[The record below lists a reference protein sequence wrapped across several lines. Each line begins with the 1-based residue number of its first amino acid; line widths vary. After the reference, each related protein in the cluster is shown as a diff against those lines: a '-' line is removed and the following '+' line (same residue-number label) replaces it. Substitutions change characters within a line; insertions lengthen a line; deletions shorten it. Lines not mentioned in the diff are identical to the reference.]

1 MAKRTRKKRKIS
13 PIKKTLRK
21 KNLAR
26 NFIVLLSLIFILL
39 LFAYFFLSKNNQ
51 AVNSSSNNN
60 ILQSQKLYTN
70 DEIMEEIIQNLNP
83 DIKNNILEKDLEEEK
98 TKKES
103 FEEELKKDISKE
115 VFERQ
120 KEIEKSK
127 VEQKIEIKQSKE
139 IEDEIIEE
147 KSQIEK
153 PITKQKKDLIT
164 KKDNYKYDLKTK
176 PKLVIIIDDVVSKI
190 QKDKILNIGYP
201 ITMAF
206 LPPKSGHK
214 ESAIIAQ
221 NLPFHMIHFP
231 MQASKNFKNIEVNTL
246 NISDSYE
253 TIEARVKQLR
263 VLYPNA
269 TYTNNHTGSVFTEN
283 YEAMDKLFSELK
295 KYNFIFVDS
304 KTTPNSVAKE
314 LSIKYQ
320 MPYIVRDTFLDN
332 DRSFTAIQNQLKDAI
347 RVAKKQGFAIAIGHP
362 YEVTFQV
369 LKESKHL
376 LNDVEPIFLNKLP
389 YFHVKAGKDDIAK
402 QTPINEAEVYGYF
415 QGKLIMYSN
424 FKKKGNS

>member
-13 PIKKTLRK
+13 PIKKSLRK
-21 KNLAR
+21 RNLAR
-26 NFIVLLSLIFILL
+26 NFIVLLSLIFLLL

-51 AVNSSSNNN
+51 TVKSSSNNN
-60 ILQSQKLYTN
+60 ILQSKKLYTN
-70 DEIMEEIIQNLNP
+70 DEIMEKVIENLNP
-83 DIKNNILEKDLEEEK
+83 DSKNNILEKNLETEEN
-98 TKKES
+98 KKEI
-103 FEEELKKDISKE
+103 FEQELKKDILKE
-115 VFERQ
+115 VLEKQ

-127 VEQKIEIKQSKE
+127 IEEKVEIKQAKEPSKE

-147 KSQIEK
+147 KTQIEK

-176 PKLVIIIDDVVSKI
+176 PKLVIIIDDVVSKT

-206 LPPKSGHK
+206 LPPNSGHK

-283 YEAMDKLFSELK
+283 YEAMDKLFRALK

-389 YFHVKAGKDDIAK
+389 Y
-402 QTPINEAEVYGYF
+402 
-415 QGKLIMYSN
+415 L
-424 FKKKGNS
+424 

>member
-1 MAKRTRKKRKIS
+1 MVKKTRKKRKIS
-13 PIKKTLRK
+13 PIKKSLRK
-21 KNLAR
+21 RNLAR
-26 NFIVLLSLIFILL
+26 NFIVLLALIFLLL

-60 ILQSQKLYTN
+60 ILQSKKLYTN
-70 DEIMEEIIQNLNP
+70 DEIMEKVIENLNP
-83 DIKNNILEKDLEEEK
+83 DSKNNILEKNLETEEN
-98 TKKES
+98 KKEI
-103 FEEELKKDISKE
+103 FEQELKKDILKE
-115 VFERQ
+115 VLEKQ

-127 VEQKIEIKQSKE
+127 IEEKVEIKQAKEPSKE

-147 KSQIEK
+147 KTKIEK
-153 PITKQKKDLIT
+153 PAIKEKKELIT
-164 KKDNYKYDLKTK
+164 KKDSYKYDLKTK
-176 PKLVIIIDDVVSKI
+176 PKLVIIIDDVVSKS

-206 LPPKSGHK
+206 LPPNGVQK

-231 MQASKNFKNIEVNTL
+231 MQASKNFKNIEIDTL

-253 TIEARVKQLR
+253 KIEARVKQLR
-263 VLYPNA
+263 DLYPNA

-283 YEAMDKLFSELK
+283 YEAMDKLFRALK

-362 YEVTFQV
+362 YEVTFKV

-389 YFHVKAGKDDIAK
+389 Y
-402 QTPINEAEVYGYF
+402 
-415 QGKLIMYSN
+415 L
-424 FKKKGNS
+424 

>member
-1 MAKRTRKKRKIS
+1 MVKKTRKKRKIS
-13 PIKKTLRK
+13 PIKKSLRK
-21 KNLAR
+21 RNLAR
-26 NFIVLLSLIFILL
+26 NFIVLLALIFLLL

-51 AVNSSSNNN
+51 TVKSSSNNN
-60 ILQSQKLYTN
+60 ILQSKKLYTN
-70 DEIMEEIIQNLNP
+70 DEIMEKVIENLNP
-83 DIKNNILEKDLEEEK
+83 DSKNNILEKNLETEEN
-98 TKKES
+98 KKEI
-103 FEEELKKDISKE
+103 FEQELKKDILKE
-115 VFERQ
+115 VLEKQ

-127 VEQKIEIKQSKE
+127 IEEKVEIKQAKEPSKE

-147 KSQIEK
+147 KTKIEK
-153 PITKQKKDLIT
+153 PAIKEKKELIT
-164 KKDNYKYDLKTK
+164 KKDSYKYDLKTK
-176 PKLVIIIDDVVSKI
+176 PKLVIIIDDVVSKS
-190 QKDKILNIGYP
+190 QKDKILNIEYP

-206 LPPKSGHK
+206 LPPNSGHK

-283 YEAMDKLFSELK
+283 YEAMDKLFRALK

-362 YEVTFQV
+362 YEVTFKV

-389 YFHVKAGKDDIAK
+389 Y
-402 QTPINEAEVYGYF
+402 
-415 QGKLIMYSN
+415 L
-424 FKKKGNS
+424 

>member
-1 MAKRTRKKRKIS
+1 M
-13 PIKKTLRK
+13 
-21 KNLAR
+21 
-26 NFIVLLSLIFILL
+26 
-39 LFAYFFLSKNNQ
+39 SKNNQ

-127 VEQKIEIKQSKE
+127 IEQKIETKQSKE

-176 PKLVIIIDDVVSKI
+176 PKLVIIIDDVVSKT

-206 LPPKSGHK
+206 LPPISGHK

-283 YEAMDKLFSELK
+283 YEAMDKLFRALK

-304 KTTPNSVAKE
+304 RTTPNSVAKE

-332 DRSFTAIQNQLKDAI
+332 NRSFTAIQNQLKDAI

-369 LKESKHL
+369 LKESKNL

-389 YFHVKAGKDDIAK
+389 Y
-402 QTPINEAEVYGYF
+402 
-415 QGKLIMYSN
+415 L
-424 FKKKGNS
+424 

>member
-1 MAKRTRKKRKIS
+1 MVKKTRKKRKIS
-13 PIKKTLRK
+13 PIKKSLRK
-21 KNLAR
+21 RNLAR
-26 NFIVLLSLIFILL
+26 NFIVLLALIFLLL

-51 AVNSSSNNN
+51 TVKSSSNNN
-60 ILQSQKLYTN
+60 ILQSKKLYTN
-70 DEIMEEIIQNLNP
+70 DEIMEKVIENLNP
-83 DIKNNILEKDLEEEK
+83 DSKNNILEKNLETEEN
-98 TKKES
+98 KKEI
-103 FEEELKKDISKE
+103 FEQELKKDILKE
-115 VFERQ
+115 VLEKQ

-127 VEQKIEIKQSKE
+127 IEEKVEIKQAKEPSKE

-176 PKLVIIIDDVVSKI
+176 PKLVIIIDDVVSKT

-206 LPPKSGHK
+206 LPPNSGHK

-283 YEAMDKLFSELK
+283 YEAMDKLFRALK

-389 YFHVKAGKDDIAK
+389 Y
-402 QTPINEAEVYGYF
+402 
-415 QGKLIMYSN
+415 L
-424 FKKKGNS
+424 

>member
-21 KNLAR
+21 RNLAR

-83 DIKNNILEKDLEEEK
+83 DIKNNILEKDLEIEK

-115 VFERQ
+115 VLEKQ

-127 VEQKIEIKQSKE
+127 IEEKVEIKQAKEPSKE

-176 PKLVIIIDDVVSKI
+176 PKLVIIIDDVVSKT

-206 LPPKSGHK
+206 LPPNSGHK

-283 YEAMDKLFSELK
+283 YEAMDKLFRALK

-304 KTTPNSVAKE
+304 RTTPNSVAKE

-389 YFHVKAGKDDIAK
+389 Y
-402 QTPINEAEVYGYF
+402 
-415 QGKLIMYSN
+415 L
-424 FKKKGNS
+424 

>member
-13 PIKKTLRK
+13 PIKKSLRK
-21 KNLAR
+21 RNLAR
-26 NFIVLLSLIFILL
+26 NFIVLLALIFLLL

-60 ILQSQKLYTN
+60 ILQSKKLYTN
-70 DEIMEEIIQNLNP
+70 DEIMEKVIENLNP
-83 DIKNNILEKDLEEEK
+83 DSKNNILEKNLETEEN
-98 TKKES
+98 KKEI
-103 FEEELKKDISKE
+103 FEQELKKDILKE
-115 VFERQ
+115 VLEKQ

-127 VEQKIEIKQSKE
+127 IEEKVEIKQAKEPSKE

-176 PKLVIIIDDVVSKI
+176 PKLVIIIDDVVSKT

-206 LPPKSGHK
+206 LPPNGVQK

-283 YEAMDKLFSELK
+283 YEAMDKLFRALK

-362 YEVTFQV
+362 YEVTFKV

-389 YFHVKAGKDDIAK
+389 Y
-402 QTPINEAEVYGYF
+402 
-415 QGKLIMYSN
+415 L
-424 FKKKGNS
+424 

>member
-13 PIKKTLRK
+13 PIKKSLRK
-21 KNLAR
+21 RNLAR
-26 NFIVLLSLIFILL
+26 NFIVLLALIFLLL

-51 AVNSSSNNN
+51 TVKSSSNNN
-60 ILQSQKLYTN
+60 ILQSKKLYTN
-70 DEIMEEIIQNLNP
+70 DEIMEKVIENLNP
-83 DIKNNILEKDLEEEK
+83 DSKNNILEKNLETEEN
-98 TKKES
+98 KKEI
-103 FEEELKKDISKE
+103 FEQELKKDILKE
-115 VFERQ
+115 VLEKQ

-127 VEQKIEIKQSKE
+127 IEEKVEIKQAKEPSKE

-147 KSQIEK
+147 KTKIEK
-153 PITKQKKDLIT
+153 PAIKEKKELIT
-164 KKDNYKYDLKTK
+164 KKDSYKYDLKTK
-176 PKLVIIIDDVVSKI
+176 PKLVIIIDDVVSKS

-206 LPPKSGHK
+206 LPPNSGHK

-231 MQASKNFKNIEVNTL
+231 MQASKNFKNIEIDTL

-253 TIEARVKQLR
+253 KIEARVKKLR
-263 VLYPNA
+263 DLYPNT

-283 YEAMDKLFSELK
+283 YEAMDKLFRALK

-389 YFHVKAGKDDIAK
+389 Y
-402 QTPINEAEVYGYF
+402 
-415 QGKLIMYSN
+415 L
-424 FKKKGNS
+424 

>member
-51 AVNSSSNNN
+51 TVKSSSNNN
-60 ILQSQKLYTN
+60 ILQSKKLYTN
-70 DEIMEEIIQNLNP
+70 DEIMEKVIENLNP
-83 DIKNNILEKDLEEEK
+83 DNKNNILEKNLETEEN
-98 TKKES
+98 KKEI
-103 FEEELKKDISKE
+103 FEQELKKDILKE
-115 VFERQ
+115 VLEKQ

-127 VEQKIEIKQSKE
+127 IEEKVEIKQAKEPSKE

-147 KSQIEK
+147 KTKIEK
-153 PITKQKKDLIT
+153 PAIKEKKELIT
-164 KKDNYKYDLKTK
+164 KKDSYKYDLKTK
-176 PKLVIIIDDVVSKI
+176 PKLVIIIDDVVSKS

-206 LPPKSGHK
+206 LPPNGVQK

-231 MQASKNFKNIEVNTL
+231 MQASKNFKNIEIDTL

-253 TIEARVKQLR
+253 KIEARVKKLR
-263 VLYPNA
+263 DLYPNT

-283 YEAMDKLFSELK
+283 YEAMDKLFRALK

-362 YEVTFQV
+362 YEVTFKV

-389 YFHVKAGKDDIAK
+389 Y
-402 QTPINEAEVYGYF
+402 
-415 QGKLIMYSN
+415 L
-424 FKKKGNS
+424 

>member
-1 MAKRTRKKRKIS
+1 MVKKTRKKRKIS
-13 PIKKTLRK
+13 PIKKSLRK
-21 KNLAR
+21 RKLAR
-26 NFIVLLSLIFILL
+26 NFIVLLALIFLLL

-51 AVNSSSNNN
+51 TVKSSSNNN
-60 ILQSQKLYTN
+60 ILQSKKLYTN
-70 DEIMEEIIQNLNP
+70 DEIMEKVIENLNP
-83 DIKNNILEKDLEEEK
+83 DSKNNILEKNLETEEN
-98 TKKES
+98 KKEI
-103 FEEELKKDISKE
+103 FEQELKKDILKE
-115 VFERQ
+115 VLEKQ

-127 VEQKIEIKQSKE
+127 IEEKVEIKQAKEPSKE

-147 KSQIEK
+147 KTKIEK
-153 PITKQKKDLIT
+153 PAIKEKKELIT
-164 KKDNYKYDLKTK
+164 KKDSYKYDLKTK
-176 PKLVIIIDDVVSKI
+176 PKLVIIIDDVVSKS

-206 LPPKSGHK
+206 LPPNGVQK

-231 MQASKNFKNIEVNTL
+231 MQASKNFKNIEIDTL

-253 TIEARVKQLR
+253 KIEARVKKLR
-263 VLYPNA
+263 DLYPNT

-283 YEAMDKLFSELK
+283 YEAMDKLFRALK

-304 KTTPNSVAKE
+304 RTTPNSVAKE

-389 YFHVKAGKDDIAK
+389 Y
-402 QTPINEAEVYGYF
+402 
-415 QGKLIMYSN
+415 L
-424 FKKKGNS
+424 

>member
-1 MAKRTRKKRKIS
+1 MVKKTRKKRKIS
-13 PIKKTLRK
+13 PIKKSLRK
-21 KNLAR
+21 RNLAR
-26 NFIVLLSLIFILL
+26 NFIVLLALIFLLL

-51 AVNSSSNNN
+51 TVKSSSNNN
-60 ILQSQKLYTN
+60 ILQSKKLYTN
-70 DEIMEEIIQNLNP
+70 DEIMEKIIQNLNP
-83 DIKNNILEKDLEEEK
+83 DIKNNILEKDLETEE

-103 FEEELKKDISKE
+103 FEEELKKDILKE
-115 VFERQ
+115 VLEKQ

-127 VEQKIEIKQSKE
+127 IEEKVEIKQAKEPSKE

-147 KSQIEK
+147 KTKIEK
-153 PITKQKKDLIT
+153 PAIKEKKELIT
-164 KKDNYKYDLKTK
+164 KKDSYKYDLKTK
-176 PKLVIIIDDVVSKI
+176 PKLVIIIDDVVSKS

-206 LPPKSGHK
+206 LPPNSGHK

-231 MQASKNFKNIEVNTL
+231 MQASKNFKNIEVDTL

-283 YEAMDKLFSELK
+283 YEAMDKLFRALK

-389 YFHVKAGKDDIAK
+389 Y
-402 QTPINEAEVYGYF
+402 
-415 QGKLIMYSN
+415 L
-424 FKKKGNS
+424 

>member
-1 MAKRTRKKRKIS
+1 MVKKTRKKRKIS
-13 PIKKTLRK
+13 PIKKSLRK
-21 KNLAR
+21 RNLAR
-26 NFIVLLSLIFILL
+26 NFIVLLALIFLLL

-51 AVNSSSNNN
+51 TVKSSSNNN
-60 ILQSQKLYTN
+60 ILQSKKLYTN
-70 DEIMEEIIQNLNP
+70 DEIMEKVIENLNP
-83 DIKNNILEKDLEEEK
+83 DNKNNILEKNLETEEN
-98 TKKES
+98 KKEI
-103 FEEELKKDISKE
+103 FEQELKKDILKE
-115 VFERQ
+115 VLEKQ

-127 VEQKIEIKQSKE
+127 IEEKVEIKQAKEPSKE

-147 KSQIEK
+147 KTKIEK
-153 PITKQKKDLIT
+153 PAIKEKKELIT
-164 KKDNYKYDLKTK
+164 KKDSYKYDLKTK
-176 PKLVIIIDDVVSKI
+176 PKLVIIIDDVVSKS

-206 LPPKSGHK
+206 LPPNGVQK

-231 MQASKNFKNIEVNTL
+231 MQASKNFKNIEIDTL

-283 YEAMDKLFSELK
+283 YEAMDKLFRALK

-304 KTTPNSVAKE
+304 RTTPNSVAKE

-389 YFHVKAGKDDIAK
+389 Y
-402 QTPINEAEVYGYF
+402 
-415 QGKLIMYSN
+415 L
-424 FKKKGNS
+424 

>member
-1 MAKRTRKKRKIS
+1 MVKKTRKKRKIS
-13 PIKKTLRK
+13 PIKKSLRK
-21 KNLAR
+21 RNLAR
-26 NFIVLLSLIFILL
+26 NFIVLLALIFLLL

-51 AVNSSSNNN
+51 TVKSSSNNN
-60 ILQSQKLYTN
+60 ILQSKKLYTN
-70 DEIMEEIIQNLNP
+70 DEIMEKVIENLNP
-83 DIKNNILEKDLEEEK
+83 DSKNNILEKNLETEEN
-98 TKKES
+98 KKEI
-103 FEEELKKDISKE
+103 FEQELKKDILKE
-115 VFERQ
+115 VLEKQ

-127 VEQKIEIKQSKE
+127 IEEKVEIKQAKEPSKE

-147 KSQIEK
+147 KTKIEK
-153 PITKQKKDLIT
+153 PAIKEKKELIT
-164 KKDNYKYDLKTK
+164 KKDSYKYDLKTK
-176 PKLVIIIDDVVSKI
+176 PKLVIIIDDVVSKT

-206 LPPKSGHK
+206 LPPNGVQK

-231 MQASKNFKNIEVNTL
+231 MQASKNFKNIEIDTL

-283 YEAMDKLFSELK
+283 YEAMDKLFRALK

-389 YFHVKAGKDDIAK
+389 Y
-402 QTPINEAEVYGYF
+402 
-415 QGKLIMYSN
+415 L
-424 FKKKGNS
+424 

>member
-1 MAKRTRKKRKIS
+1 MVKKTRKKRKIS
-13 PIKKTLRK
+13 PIKKSLRK
-21 KNLAR
+21 RNLAR
-26 NFIVLLSLIFILL
+26 NFIVLLALIFLLL

-51 AVNSSSNNN
+51 TVKSSSNNN
-60 ILQSQKLYTN
+60 ILQSKKLYTN
-70 DEIMEEIIQNLNP
+70 DEIMEKVIENLNP
-83 DIKNNILEKDLEEEK
+83 DNKNNILEKNLETEEN
-98 TKKES
+98 KKEI
-103 FEEELKKDISKE
+103 FEQELKKDILKE
-115 VFERQ
+115 VLEKQ

-127 VEQKIEIKQSKE
+127 IEEKVEIKQAKEPSKE

-147 KSQIEK
+147 KTKIEK
-153 PITKQKKDLIT
+153 PAIKEKKELIT
-164 KKDNYKYDLKTK
+164 KKDSYKYDLKTK
-176 PKLVIIIDDVVSKI
+176 PKLVIIIDDVVSKS

-206 LPPKSGHK
+206 LPPNGVQK

-231 MQASKNFKNIEVNTL
+231 MQASKNFKNIEIDTL

-253 TIEARVKQLR
+253 KIEARVKKLR
-263 VLYPNA
+263 DLYPNT

-283 YEAMDKLFSELK
+283 YEAMDKLFRALK

-304 KTTPNSVAKE
+304 RTTPNSVAKE

-389 YFHVKAGKDDIAK
+389 Y
-402 QTPINEAEVYGYF
+402 
-415 QGKLIMYSN
+415 L
-424 FKKKGNS
+424 

>member
-1 MAKRTRKKRKIS
+1 MVKKTRKKRKIS
-13 PIKKTLRK
+13 PIKKSLRK
-21 KNLAR
+21 RNLAR
-26 NFIVLLSLIFILL
+26 NFIVLLALIFLLL

-51 AVNSSSNNN
+51 TVKSSSNNN
-60 ILQSQKLYTN
+60 ILQSKKLYTN
-70 DEIMEEIIQNLNP
+70 DEIMEKVIENLNP
-83 DIKNNILEKDLEEEK
+83 DNKNNILEKNLETEEN
-98 TKKES
+98 KKEI
-103 FEEELKKDISKE
+103 FEQELKKDILKE
-115 VFERQ
+115 VLEKQ

-127 VEQKIEIKQSKE
+127 IEEKVEIKQAKEPSKE

-176 PKLVIIIDDVVSKI
+176 PKLVIIIDDVVSKT

-206 LPPKSGHK
+206 LPPNSGHK

-283 YEAMDKLFSELK
+283 YEAMDKLFRALK

-304 KTTPNSVAKE
+304 RTTPNSVAKE

-362 YEVTFQV
+362 YEVTFKV

-389 YFHVKAGKDDIAK
+389 Y
-402 QTPINEAEVYGYF
+402 
-415 QGKLIMYSN
+415 L
-424 FKKKGNS
+424 

>member
-1 MAKRTRKKRKIS
+1 MVKKTRKKRKIS
-13 PIKKTLRK
+13 PIKKSLRK
-21 KNLAR
+21 RNLAR
-26 NFIVLLSLIFILL
+26 NFIVLLALIFLLL

-51 AVNSSSNNN
+51 TVKSSSNNN
-60 ILQSQKLYTN
+60 ILQSKKLYTN
-70 DEIMEEIIQNLNP
+70 DEIMEKVIENLNP
-83 DIKNNILEKDLEEEK
+83 DSKNNILEKNLETEEN
-98 TKKES
+98 KKEI
-103 FEEELKKDISKE
+103 FEQELKKDILKE
-115 VFERQ
+115 VLEKQ

-127 VEQKIEIKQSKE
+127 IEEKVEIKQAKEPSKE

-147 KSQIEK
+147 KTKIEK
-153 PITKQKKDLIT
+153 PAIKEKKELIT
-164 KKDNYKYDLKTK
+164 KKDSYKYDLKTK
-176 PKLVIIIDDVVSKI
+176 PKLVIIIDDVVSKS

-206 LPPKSGHK
+206 LPPNGVQK

-231 MQASKNFKNIEVNTL
+231 MQASKNFKNIEIDTL

-253 TIEARVKQLR
+253 KIEARVKKLR
-263 VLYPNA
+263 DLYPNT

-283 YEAMDKLFSELK
+283 YEAMDKLFRALK

-389 YFHVKAGKDDIAK
+389 Y
-402 QTPINEAEVYGYF
+402 
-415 QGKLIMYSN
+415 L
-424 FKKKGNS
+424 

>member
-21 KNLAR
+21 RNLAR

-51 AVNSSSNNN
+51 RVKSSSNNN

-70 DEIMEEIIQNLNP
+70 DEIMEKVIENLNP
-83 DIKNNILEKDLEEEK
+83 DNKNNILEKNLETEEN
-98 TKKES
+98 KKEI
-103 FEEELKKDISKE
+103 FEQELKKDILKE
-115 VFERQ
+115 VLEKQ

-127 VEQKIEIKQSKE
+127 IEEKVEIKQAKEPSKE

-147 KSQIEK
+147 KTKIEK
-153 PITKQKKDLIT
+153 PAIKEKKELIT
-164 KKDNYKYDLKTK
+164 KKDSYKYDLKTK
-176 PKLVIIIDDVVSKI
+176 PKLVIIIDDVVSKS

-206 LPPKSGHK
+206 LPPNGVQK

-231 MQASKNFKNIEVNTL
+231 MQASKNFKNIEIDTL

-253 TIEARVKQLR
+253 KIEARVKKLR
-263 VLYPNA
+263 DLYPNT

-283 YEAMDKLFSELK
+283 YEAMDKLFRALK

-304 KTTPNSVAKE
+304 RTTPNSVAKE

-389 YFHVKAGKDDIAK
+389 Y
-402 QTPINEAEVYGYF
+402 
-415 QGKLIMYSN
+415 L
-424 FKKKGNS
+424 

>member
-1 MAKRTRKKRKIS
+1 MVKKTRKKRKIS
-13 PIKKTLRK
+13 PIKKSLRK
-21 KNLAR
+21 RNLAR
-26 NFIVLLSLIFILL
+26 NFIVLLALIFLLL

-51 AVNSSSNNN
+51 TVKSSSNNN
-60 ILQSQKLYTN
+60 ILQSKKLYTN
-70 DEIMEEIIQNLNP
+70 DEIMEKVIENLNP
-83 DIKNNILEKDLEEEK
+83 DSKNNILEKNLETEEN
-98 TKKES
+98 KKEI
-103 FEEELKKDISKE
+103 FEQELKKDILKE
-115 VFERQ
+115 VLEKQ

-127 VEQKIEIKQSKE
+127 IEEKVEIKQAKEPSKE

-176 PKLVIIIDDVVSKI
+176 PKLVIIIDDVVSKS

-206 LPPKSGHK
+206 LPPNGVQK

-283 YEAMDKLFSELK
+283 YEAMDKLFRALK

-304 KTTPNSVAKE
+304 RTTPNSVAKE

-389 YFHVKAGKDDIAK
+389 Y
-402 QTPINEAEVYGYF
+402 
-415 QGKLIMYSN
+415 L
-424 FKKKGNS
+424 

>member
-1 MAKRTRKKRKIS
+1 MVKKTRKKRKIS
-13 PIKKTLRK
+13 PIKKSLRK
-21 KNLAR
+21 RNLAR
-26 NFIVLLSLIFILL
+26 NFIVLLALIFLLL

-51 AVNSSSNNN
+51 TVKSSSNNN
-60 ILQSQKLYTN
+60 ILQSKKLYTN
-70 DEIMEEIIQNLNP
+70 DEIMEKVIENLNP
-83 DIKNNILEKDLEEEK
+83 DSKNNILEKNLETEEN
-98 TKKES
+98 KKEI
-103 FEEELKKDISKE
+103 FEQELKKDILKE
-115 VFERQ
+115 VLEKQ

-127 VEQKIEIKQSKE
+127 IEEKVEIKQAKEPSKE

-147 KSQIEK
+147 KTQIEK

-176 PKLVIIIDDVVSKI
+176 PKLVIIIDDVVSKS

-206 LPPKSGHK
+206 LPPNGVQK

-283 YEAMDKLFSELK
+283 YEAMDKLFRALK

-362 YEVTFQV
+362 YEVTFKV

-389 YFHVKAGKDDIAK
+389 Y
-402 QTPINEAEVYGYF
+402 
-415 QGKLIMYSN
+415 L
-424 FKKKGNS
+424 

>member
-1 MAKRTRKKRKIS
+1 MVKKTRKKRKIS
-13 PIKKTLRK
+13 PIKKSLRK
-21 KNLAR
+21 RNLAR
-26 NFIVLLSLIFILL
+26 NFIVLLALIFLLL

-51 AVNSSSNNN
+51 TVKSSSNNN
-60 ILQSQKLYTN
+60 ILQSKKLYTN
-70 DEIMEEIIQNLNP
+70 DEIMEKVIENLNP
-83 DIKNNILEKDLEEEK
+83 DSKNNILEKNLETEEN
-98 TKKES
+98 KKEI
-103 FEEELKKDISKE
+103 FEQELKKDILKE
-115 VFERQ
+115 VLEKQ

-127 VEQKIEIKQSKE
+127 IEEKVEIKQAKEPSKE

-147 KSQIEK
+147 KTKIEK
-153 PITKQKKDLIT
+153 PAIKEKKELIT
-164 KKDNYKYDLKTK
+164 KKDSYKYDLKTK
-176 PKLVIIIDDVVSKI
+176 PKLVIIIDDVVSKT

-283 YEAMDKLFSELK
+283 YEAMDKLFRALK

-304 KTTPNSVAKE
+304 RTTPNSVAKE

-389 YFHVKAGKDDIAK
+389 Y
-402 QTPINEAEVYGYF
+402 
-415 QGKLIMYSN
+415 L
-424 FKKKGNS
+424 

>member
-21 KNLAR
+21 RNLAR
-26 NFIVLLSLIFILL
+26 NFIVLLALIFLLL

-51 AVNSSSNNN
+51 TVKSSSNNN
-60 ILQSQKLYTN
+60 ILQSKKLYTN
-70 DEIMEEIIQNLNP
+70 DEIMEKVIENLNP
-83 DIKNNILEKDLEEEK
+83 DSKNNILEKNLETEEN
-98 TKKES
+98 KKEI
-103 FEEELKKDISKE
+103 FEQELKKDILKE
-115 VFERQ
+115 VLEKQ

-127 VEQKIEIKQSKE
+127 IEEKVEIKQAKEPSKE

-147 KSQIEK
+147 KTKIEK
-153 PITKQKKDLIT
+153 PAIKEKKELIT
-164 KKDNYKYDLKTK
+164 KKDSYKYDLKTK
-176 PKLVIIIDDVVSKI
+176 PKLVIIIDDVVSKS

-206 LPPKSGHK
+206 LPPNGVQK

-231 MQASKNFKNIEVNTL
+231 MQASKNFKNIEIDTL

-253 TIEARVKQLR
+253 KIEARVKKLR
-263 VLYPNA
+263 DLYPNT

-283 YEAMDKLFSELK
+283 YEAMDKLFRALK

-304 KTTPNSVAKE
+304 RTTPNSVAKE

-389 YFHVKAGKDDIAK
+389 Y
-402 QTPINEAEVYGYF
+402 
-415 QGKLIMYSN
+415 L
-424 FKKKGNS
+424 

>member
-1 MAKRTRKKRKIS
+1 MVKKTRKKRKIS
-13 PIKKTLRK
+13 PIKKSLRK
-21 KNLAR
+21 RNLAR
-26 NFIVLLSLIFILL
+26 NFIVLLALIFLLL

-51 AVNSSSNNN
+51 TVKSSSNNN
-60 ILQSQKLYTN
+60 ILQSKKLYTN
-70 DEIMEEIIQNLNP
+70 DEIMEKVIENLNP
-83 DIKNNILEKDLEEEK
+83 DSKNNILEKNLETEEN
-98 TKKES
+98 KKEI
-103 FEEELKKDISKE
+103 FEQELKKDILKE
-115 VFERQ
+115 VLEKQ

-127 VEQKIEIKQSKE
+127 IEEKVEIKQAKEPSKE

-147 KSQIEK
+147 KTKIEK
-153 PITKQKKDLIT
+153 PAIKEKKELIT
-164 KKDNYKYDLKTK
+164 KKDRYKYDLKTK
-176 PKLVIIIDDVVSKI
+176 PKLVIIIDDVVSKS

-206 LPPKSGHK
+206 LPPNGVQK

-231 MQASKNFKNIEVNTL
+231 MQASKNFKNIEIDTL

-253 TIEARVKQLR
+253 KIEARVKKLR
-263 VLYPNA
+263 DLYPNT

-283 YEAMDKLFSELK
+283 YEAMDKLFRALK

-304 KTTPNSVAKE
+304 RTTPNSVAKE

-362 YEVTFQV
+362 YEVTFKV

-389 YFHVKAGKDDIAK
+389 Y
-402 QTPINEAEVYGYF
+402 
-415 QGKLIMYSN
+415 L
-424 FKKKGNS
+424 

>member
-1 MAKRTRKKRKIS
+1 MVKKTRKKRKIS
-13 PIKKTLRK
+13 PIKKSLRK
-21 KNLAR
+21 RNLAR
-26 NFIVLLSLIFILL
+26 NFIVLLYLIYILL

-51 AVNSSSNNN
+51 RVKSSSNNN
-60 ILQSQKLYTN
+60 ILQSKKLYTN
-70 DEIMEEIIQNLNP
+70 DEIMEKVIENLNP
-83 DIKNNILEKDLEEEK
+83 DSKNNILEKNLETEEN
-98 TKKES
+98 KKEI
-103 FEEELKKDISKE
+103 FEQELKKDILKE
-115 VFERQ
+115 VLEKQ

-127 VEQKIEIKQSKE
+127 IEEKVEIKQAKEPSKE

-147 KSQIEK
+147 KTKIEK
-153 PITKQKKDLIT
+153 PAIKEKKELIT
-164 KKDNYKYDLKTK
+164 KKDSYKYDLKTK
-176 PKLVIIIDDVVSKI
+176 PKLVIIIDDVVSKS

-206 LPPKSGHK
+206 LPPNGVQK

-283 YEAMDKLFSELK
+283 YEAMDKLFRALK

-304 KTTPNSVAKE
+304 RTTPNSVAKE

-362 YEVTFQV
+362 YEVTFKV

-389 YFHVKAGKDDIAK
+389 Y
-402 QTPINEAEVYGYF
+402 
-415 QGKLIMYSN
+415 L
-424 FKKKGNS
+424 

>member
-1 MAKRTRKKRKIS
+1 MVKKTRKKRKIS
-13 PIKKTLRK
+13 PIKKSLRK
-21 KNLAR
+21 RNLAR
-26 NFIVLLSLIFILL
+26 NFIVLLALIFLLL

-51 AVNSSSNNN
+51 TVKSSSNNN
-60 ILQSQKLYTN
+60 ILQSKKLYTN
-70 DEIMEEIIQNLNP
+70 DEIMEKVIENLNP
-83 DIKNNILEKDLEEEK
+83 DSKNNILEKNLETEEN
-98 TKKES
+98 KKEI
-103 FEEELKKDISKE
+103 FEQELKKDILKE
-115 VFERQ
+115 VLEKQ

-127 VEQKIEIKQSKE
+127 IEEKVEIKQAKEPSKE

-147 KSQIEK
+147 KTKIEK
-153 PITKQKKDLIT
+153 PAIKEKKELIT
-164 KKDNYKYDLKTK
+164 KKDSYKYDLKTK
-176 PKLVIIIDDVVSKI
+176 PKLVIIIDDVVSKS

-206 LPPKSGHK
+206 LPPNSGHK

-253 TIEARVKQLR
+253 TIEARVKKLR
-263 VLYPNA
+263 DLYPNT

-283 YEAMDKLFSELK
+283 YEAMDKLFRALK

-389 YFHVKAGKDDIAK
+389 Y
-402 QTPINEAEVYGYF
+402 
-415 QGKLIMYSN
+415 L
-424 FKKKGNS
+424 

>member
-1 MAKRTRKKRKIS
+1 MVKKTRKKRKIS

-21 KNLAR
+21 RNLAR
-26 NFIVLLSLIFILL
+26 NFIVLLSLIFLLL

-51 AVNSSSNNN
+51 TVKSSSNNN

-70 DEIMEEIIQNLNP
+70 DEIMEKVIENLNP
-83 DIKNNILEKDLEEEK
+83 DNKNNILEKNLETEEN
-98 TKKES
+98 KKEI
-103 FEEELKKDISKE
+103 FEQELKKDILKE
-115 VFERQ
+115 VLEKQ

-127 VEQKIEIKQSKE
+127 IEEKVEIKQAKEPSKE

-176 PKLVIIIDDVVSKI
+176 PKLVIIIDDVVSKT

-206 LPPKSGHK
+206 LPPNSGHK

-283 YEAMDKLFSELK
+283 YEAMDKLFRALK

-362 YEVTFQV
+362 YEVTFKV

-389 YFHVKAGKDDIAK
+389 Y
-402 QTPINEAEVYGYF
+402 
-415 QGKLIMYSN
+415 L
-424 FKKKGNS
+424 

>member
-1 MAKRTRKKRKIS
+1 MVKKTRKKRKIS
-13 PIKKTLRK
+13 PIKKSLRK
-21 KNLAR
+21 RNLAR
-26 NFIVLLSLIFILL
+26 NFIVLLALIFLLL

-51 AVNSSSNNN
+51 TVKSSSNNN
-60 ILQSQKLYTN
+60 ILQSEKLYTN

-83 DIKNNILEKDLEEEK
+83 DIKNNILEKDLDEDLDEEK

-127 VEQKIEIKQSKE
+127 IEQKIETKQSKE

-176 PKLVIIIDDVVSKI
+176 PKLVIIIDDVVSKT

-206 LPPKSGHK
+206 LPPNNGHK

-283 YEAMDKLFSELK
+283 YEAMDKLFRALK

-304 KTTPNSVAKE
+304 RTTPNSVAKE

-389 YFHVKAGKDDIAK
+389 Y
-402 QTPINEAEVYGYF
+402 
-415 QGKLIMYSN
+415 L
-424 FKKKGNS
+424 

>member
-1 MAKRTRKKRKIS
+1 MVKKTRKKRKIS
-13 PIKKTLRK
+13 PIKKSLRK
-21 KNLAR
+21 RNLAR
-26 NFIVLLSLIFILL
+26 NFIVLLALIFLLL

-51 AVNSSSNNN
+51 TVKSSSNNN
-60 ILQSQKLYTN
+60 ILQSKKLYTN
-70 DEIMEEIIQNLNP
+70 DEIMEKVIENLNP
-83 DIKNNILEKDLEEEK
+83 DSKNNILEKNLETEEN
-98 TKKES
+98 KKEI
-103 FEEELKKDISKE
+103 FEQELKKDILKE
-115 VFERQ
+115 VLEKQ

-127 VEQKIEIKQSKE
+127 IEEKVEIKQAKEPSKE

-147 KSQIEK
+147 KTKIEK
-153 PITKQKKDLIT
+153 PAIKEKKELIT
-164 KKDNYKYDLKTK
+164 KKDRYKYDLKTK
-176 PKLVIIIDDVVSKI
+176 PKLVIIIDDVVSKS

-206 LPPKSGHK
+206 LPPNGVQK

-231 MQASKNFKNIEVNTL
+231 MQASKNFKNIEIDTL

-253 TIEARVKQLR
+253 KIEARVKKLR
-263 VLYPNA
+263 DLYPNT

-283 YEAMDKLFSELK
+283 YEAMDKLFRALK

-389 YFHVKAGKDDIAK
+389 Y
-402 QTPINEAEVYGYF
+402 
-415 QGKLIMYSN
+415 L
-424 FKKKGNS
+424 

>member
-1 MAKRTRKKRKIS
+1 MVKKTRKKRKIS
-13 PIKKTLRK
+13 PIKKSLRK
-21 KNLAR
+21 RNLAR
-26 NFIVLLSLIFILL
+26 NFIVLLALIFLLL

-60 ILQSQKLYTN
+60 ILQSKKLYTN
-70 DEIMEEIIQNLNP
+70 DEIMEKVIENLNP
-83 DIKNNILEKDLEEEK
+83 DNKNNILEKNLETEEN
-98 TKKES
+98 KKEI
-103 FEEELKKDISKE
+103 FEQELKKDILKE
-115 VFERQ
+115 VLEKQ

-127 VEQKIEIKQSKE
+127 IEEKVEIKQAKEPSKE

-147 KSQIEK
+147 KTKIEK
-153 PITKQKKDLIT
+153 PAIKEKKELIT
-164 KKDNYKYDLKTK
+164 KKDSYKYDLKTK
-176 PKLVIIIDDVVSKI
+176 PKLVIIIDDVVSKS

-206 LPPKSGHK
+206 LPPNGVQK

-231 MQASKNFKNIEVNTL
+231 MQASKNFKNIEIDTL

-253 TIEARVKQLR
+253 KIEARVKKLR
-263 VLYPNA
+263 DLYPNT

-283 YEAMDKLFSELK
+283 YEAMDKLFRALK

-389 YFHVKAGKDDIAK
+389 Y
-402 QTPINEAEVYGYF
+402 
-415 QGKLIMYSN
+415 L
-424 FKKKGNS
+424 

>member
-13 PIKKTLRK
+13 PIKKSLRK
-21 KNLAR
+21 RNLAR
-26 NFIVLLSLIFILL
+26 NFIVLLSLIFLLL

-60 ILQSQKLYTN
+60 ILQSKKLYTN
-70 DEIMEEIIQNLNP
+70 DEIMEKVIENLNP
-83 DIKNNILEKDLEEEK
+83 DNKNNILEKNLETEEN
-98 TKKES
+98 KKEI
-103 FEEELKKDISKE
+103 FEQELKKDILKE
-115 VFERQ
+115 VLEKQ

-127 VEQKIEIKQSKE
+127 IEEKVEIKQAKEPSKE

-147 KSQIEK
+147 KTKIEK
-153 PITKQKKDLIT
+153 PAIKEKKELIT
-164 KKDNYKYDLKTK
+164 KKDSYKYDLKTK
-176 PKLVIIIDDVVSKI
+176 PKLVIIIDDVVSKS

-206 LPPKSGHK
+206 LPPNSGHK

-283 YEAMDKLFSELK
+283 YEAMDKLFRALK

-304 KTTPNSVAKE
+304 RTTPNSVAKE

-362 YEVTFQV
+362 YEVTFKV

-389 YFHVKAGKDDIAK
+389 Y
-402 QTPINEAEVYGYF
+402 
-415 QGKLIMYSN
+415 L
-424 FKKKGNS
+424 

>member
-26 NFIVLLSLIFILL
+26 NFIVLLALIFLLL

-51 AVNSSSNNN
+51 TVKSSSNNN
-60 ILQSQKLYTN
+60 ILQSKKLYTN
-70 DEIMEEIIQNLNP
+70 DEIMEKVIENLNP
-83 DIKNNILEKDLEEEK
+83 DNKNNILEKNLETEEN
-98 TKKES
+98 KKEI
-103 FEEELKKDISKE
+103 FEQELKKDILKE
-115 VFERQ
+115 VLEKQ

-127 VEQKIEIKQSKE
+127 IEEKVEIKQAKEPSKE

-147 KSQIEK
+147 KTKIEK
-153 PITKQKKDLIT
+153 PAIKEKKELIT
-164 KKDNYKYDLKTK
+164 KKDSYKYDLKTK
-176 PKLVIIIDDVVSKI
+176 PKLVIIIDDVVSKS

-206 LPPKSGHK
+206 LPPNGVQK

-231 MQASKNFKNIEVNTL
+231 MQASKNFKNIEIDTL

-253 TIEARVKQLR
+253 KIEARVKKLR
-263 VLYPNA
+263 DLYPNT

-283 YEAMDKLFSELK
+283 YEAMDKLFRALK

-362 YEVTFQV
+362 YEVTFKV

-389 YFHVKAGKDDIAK
+389 Y
-402 QTPINEAEVYGYF
+402 
-415 QGKLIMYSN
+415 L
-424 FKKKGNS
+424 

>member
-1 MAKRTRKKRKIS
+1 MAKKTRKKRKIS

-60 ILQSQKLYTN
+60 ILQSKKLYTN

-83 DIKNNILEKDLEEEK
+83 DIKNNILEKDLEIEK

-103 FEEELKKDISKE
+103 FEEELKKDILKE
-115 VFERQ
+115 VLEKQ

-127 VEQKIEIKQSKE
+127 IEEKVEIKQAKEPSKE

-176 PKLVIIIDDVVSKI
+176 PKLVIIIDDVVSKT

-206 LPPKSGHK
+206 LPPNSGHK

-283 YEAMDKLFSELK
+283 YEAMDKLFRALK

-304 KTTPNSVAKE
+304 RTTPNSVAKE

-389 YFHVKAGKDDIAK
+389 Y
-402 QTPINEAEVYGYF
+402 
-415 QGKLIMYSN
+415 L
-424 FKKKGNS
+424 

>member
-1 MAKRTRKKRKIS
+1 MVKKTRKKRKIS
-13 PIKKTLRK
+13 PIKKSLRK
-21 KNLAR
+21 RNLAR
-26 NFIVLLSLIFILL
+26 NFIVLLALIFLLL

-51 AVNSSSNNN
+51 TVKSSSNNN
-60 ILQSQKLYTN
+60 ILQSKKLYIN
-70 DEIMEEIIQNLNP
+70 DEIMEKVIENLNP
-83 DIKNNILEKDLEEEK
+83 DSKNNILEKNLETEEN
-98 TKKES
+98 KKEI
-103 FEEELKKDISKE
+103 FEQELKKDILKE
-115 VFERQ
+115 VLEKQ

-127 VEQKIEIKQSKE
+127 IEEKVEIKQAKEPSKE

-147 KSQIEK
+147 KTKIEK
-153 PITKQKKDLIT
+153 PAIKEKKELIT
-164 KKDNYKYDLKTK
+164 KKDSYKYDLKTK
-176 PKLVIIIDDVVSKI
+176 PKLVIIIDDVVSKS

-206 LPPKSGHK
+206 LPPNGVQK

-231 MQASKNFKNIEVNTL
+231 MQASKNFKNIEIDTL

-253 TIEARVKQLR
+253 KIEARVKKLR
-263 VLYPNA
+263 DLYPNT

-283 YEAMDKLFSELK
+283 YEAMDKLFRALK

-362 YEVTFQV
+362 YEVTFKV

-389 YFHVKAGKDDIAK
+389 Y
-402 QTPINEAEVYGYF
+402 
-415 QGKLIMYSN
+415 L
-424 FKKKGNS
+424 

>member
-21 KNLAR
+21 RNLAR
-26 NFIVLLSLIFILL
+26 NFIVLLSLIFVLL

-60 ILQSQKLYTN
+60 ILQSEKLYTN

-83 DIKNNILEKDLEEEK
+83 DIKNNILEKDLETEK

-103 FEEELKKDISKE
+103 FEEELKKDILKE
-115 VFERQ
+115 VLEKQ

-127 VEQKIEIKQSKE
+127 IEEKVEIKQAKEPSKE

-147 KSQIEK
+147 KTKIEK
-153 PITKQKKDLIT
+153 PAIKEKKELIT
-164 KKDNYKYDLKTK
+164 KKDSYKYDLKTK
-176 PKLVIIIDDVVSKI
+176 PKLVIIIDDVVSKS

-206 LPPKSGHK
+206 LPPNSGHK

-283 YEAMDKLFSELK
+283 YEAMDKLFRALK

-304 KTTPNSVAKE
+304 RTTPNSVAKE

-389 YFHVKAGKDDIAK
+389 Y
-402 QTPINEAEVYGYF
+402 
-415 QGKLIMYSN
+415 L
-424 FKKKGNS
+424 

>member
-1 MAKRTRKKRKIS
+1 MVKKTRKKRKIS
-13 PIKKTLRK
+13 PIKKSLRK
-21 KNLAR
+21 RNLAR
-26 NFIVLLSLIFILL
+26 NFIVLLALIFLLL

-51 AVNSSSNNN
+51 RVKSSSNNN
-60 ILQSQKLYTN
+60 ILQSKKLYTN
-70 DEIMEEIIQNLNP
+70 DEIMEKVIENLNP
-83 DIKNNILEKDLEEEK
+83 DSKNNILEKNLETEEN
-98 TKKES
+98 KKEI
-103 FEEELKKDISKE
+103 FEQELKKDILKE
-115 VFERQ
+115 VLEKQ

-127 VEQKIEIKQSKE
+127 IEEKVEIKQAKEPSKE

-147 KSQIEK
+147 KTKIEK
-153 PITKQKKDLIT
+153 PAIKEKKELIT
-164 KKDNYKYDLKTK
+164 KKDSYKYDLKTK
-176 PKLVIIIDDVVSKI
+176 PKLVIIIDDVVSKS

-206 LPPKSGHK
+206 LPPNGGHK

-253 TIEARVKQLR
+253 TIEARVKKLR
-263 VLYPNA
+263 DLYPNT

-283 YEAMDKLFSELK
+283 YEAMDKLFRALK

-389 YFHVKAGKDDIAK
+389 Y
-402 QTPINEAEVYGYF
+402 
-415 QGKLIMYSN
+415 L
-424 FKKKGNS
+424 

>member
-1 MAKRTRKKRKIS
+1 MVKKTRKKRKIS
-13 PIKKTLRK
+13 PIKKSLRK
-21 KNLAR
+21 RNLAR
-26 NFIVLLSLIFILL
+26 NFIVLLALIFLLL

-51 AVNSSSNNN
+51 TVKSSSNNN
-60 ILQSQKLYTN
+60 ILQSKKLYTN
-70 DEIMEEIIQNLNP
+70 DEIMEKVIENLNP
-83 DIKNNILEKDLEEEK
+83 DSKNNILEKNLETEEN
-98 TKKES
+98 KKEI
-103 FEEELKKDISKE
+103 FEQELKKDILKE
-115 VFERQ
+115 VLEKQ

-127 VEQKIEIKQSKE
+127 IEEKVEIKQAKEPSKE

-147 KSQIEK
+147 KTKIEK
-153 PITKQKKDLIT
+153 PAIKEKKELIT
-164 KKDNYKYDLKTK
+164 KKDSYKYDLKTK
-176 PKLVIIIDDVVSKI
+176 PKLVIIIDDVVSKT

-231 MQASKNFKNIEVNTL
+231 MQASKNFKNIEIDTL

-253 TIEARVKQLR
+253 KIEARVKKLR
-263 VLYPNA
+263 DLYPNT

-283 YEAMDKLFSELK
+283 YEAMDKLFRALK

-362 YEVTFQV
+362 YEVTFKV

-389 YFHVKAGKDDIAK
+389 Y
-402 QTPINEAEVYGYF
+402 
-415 QGKLIMYSN
+415 L
-424 FKKKGNS
+424 